1 MVLLADH
8 RSVTSKIKSKKKSMF
23 GLNKTMIFLYSQK
36 KQCTKFK
43 KAENN
48 WTKQTPLKQAH
59 QLRFKMTAQ

>member
-1 MVLLADH
+1 
-8 RSVTSKIKSKKKSMF
+8 
-23 GLNKTMIFLYSQK
+23 MIFLYSQK

-59 QLRFKMTAQ
+59 QLRFKMIAQ